1 MAKSE
6 YYVDPLNGSD
16 TTGDGLSDG
25 TAWQTVQ
32 HALHNITKD
41 TTDGDRI
48 NVKDTADDV
57 LSAQLDFTTIGS
69 YGLNYGLLIEGYTS
83 TAGDGGVG
91 GISGGGTTGII
102 TTQRLY
108 IFFKNMHLHNT
119 GANTI
124 ISVKR
129 AGIESCE
136 FDNSSATGNNVQLS
150 DGCVINCH
158 FHNLGGDALSLSI
171 GVARG
176 NYFTQG
182 VDYEMNRAIELAT
195 NAFADRNIISV
206 DGATDGIHGG
216 ANPCTATNNSVI
228 AASGT
233 GTGIDVSSSNYASSF
248 VNNVVEGFSTGI
260 SKVNRDAAI
269 ISKNSAFNC
278 TTAFSGMNF
287 TGLPS
292 DNETLASTAFKKSGA
307 DTFANRFAY
316 FEPDTSSVSTNLNG
330 NGYRGA
336 VAAAGAAGGGGLL
349 RVNMNG
355 NVFG

>member
-32 HALHNITKD
+32 NALNSITKN

-57 LSAQLDFTTIGS
+57 LTAPLQFGAIGS
-69 YGLNYGLLIEGYTS
+69 YSLNYGLLIEGYS
-83 TAGDGGVG
+83 TNAGDGGIG

-119 GANTI
+119 GANNI
-124 ISVKR
+124 INIKR
-129 AGIESCE
+129 GGIESCE
-136 FDNSSATGNNVQLS
+136 FDNSSSTSNNVTMS
-150 DGCVINCH
+150 DGCCLNCH
-158 FHNLGGDALSLSI
+158 FHNLAGDALSLSL

-176 NYFTQG
+176 NYFKQG
-182 VDYEMNRAIELAT
+182 TTYEMVRAIELAT
-195 NAFADRNIISV
+195 NAFAVNNIISV
-206 DGATDGIHGG
+206 DGASDGIYGG
-216 ANPCTATNNSVI
+216 ANPCTATNNSI
-228 AASGT
+228 FAASGS
-233 GTGIDVSSSNYASSF
+233 GTGLEISSSNYASSY

-260 SKVNRDAAI
+260 SNVNRDASI
-269 ISKNSAFNC
+269 ISSNSAFNC

-287 TGLPS
+287 SGLPAI
-292 DNETLASTAFKKSGA
+292 NNTAVGGSPFKKSGA

-316 FEPDTSSVSTNLNG
+316 FEPDTNYAGTNLNG
-330 NGYRGA
+330 NGSRGA
-336 VAAAGAAGGGGLL
+336 VAARDVAASPKHPLA
-349 RVNMNG
+349 R
-355 NVFG
+355 F